1 MTDRGEFS
9 NLSNADRNPKDLQL
23 YAHRL
28 KSSAIHVAAKKLVEM
43 AYRLECAGVKEH
55 FEKVR
60 SFLSNPPWLLSTSY
74 PQRPRTITD

>member
-43 AYRLECAGVKEH
+43 AYRLECAGQKEDI
-55 FEKVR
+55 EAAALPC
-60 SFLSNPPWLLSTSY
+60 SLMT
-74 PQRPRTITD
+74 